1 MTGAPLGWAG
11 TLRTVEEALMAGLA
25 TLVMVDLEC
34 ADLPVLAEF
43 YHQALGWAPVPG
55 RAAVRGRHPSYI
67 W

>member
-1 MTGAPLGWAG
+1 
-11 TLRTVEEALMAGLA
+11 VEEALMAGLA